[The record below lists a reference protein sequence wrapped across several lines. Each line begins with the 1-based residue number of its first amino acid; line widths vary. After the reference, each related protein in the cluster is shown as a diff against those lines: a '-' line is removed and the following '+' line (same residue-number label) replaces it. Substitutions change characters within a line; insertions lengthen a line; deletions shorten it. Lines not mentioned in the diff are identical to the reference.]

1 MIGRILQWIFLP
13 KDTRQKLAARRPA
26 PAAKPRAQTGYPG
39 APRKSDG
46 AARERLMREALQVY
60 RSQRKEY
67 ESLDP
72 ETRRQ
77 IEADAEKAF
86 GKALKPKGGGE

>member
-13 KDTRQKLAARRPA
+13 KSARQKLAARRPA
-26 PAAKPRAQTGYPG
+26 PAAKPRAQARPPG
-39 APRKSDG
+39 APKKSDG

-86 GKALKPKGGGE
+86 GKALKPRDGGE

>member
-13 KDTRQKLAARRPA
+13 KSARRKAAARRPA
-26 PAAKPRAQTGYPG
+26 SAAKTRDKGKPPG
-39 APRKSDG
+39 APKRSDG
-46 AARERLMREALQVY
+46 AARERLMKEAMQVY
-60 RSQRKEY
+60 RTQRKEY
-67 ESLDP
+67 ENLDP

-86 GKALKPKGGGE
+86 GKALKPRDGGR